1 VRSTARAYVA
11 VTVAAAGALLTAQ
24 IGTAAESASR
34 IIDRTVVCRAIGTGF
49 PDPIRFI
56 TASASPR
63 NEGLDVPPI
72 LSAHNGPSGEGG
84 LSAFVQTGPDPG
96 HATGYVGLSRTG
108 CTTTRVRL
116 PLSRKGLRGV
126 STEPDGE
133 SYDCDVP
140 ARILIR
146 VRAVFTRPTR
156 FARDPR
162 SPWLSVAR
170 GTMATGYLAVATMPA
185 RKPLSFS
192 AASHATGKAQL
203 FVSPSLCRERP

>member
-1 VRSTARAYVA
+1 VTARRLATLVGAA
-11 VTVAAAGALLTAQ
+11 VFAFIAASAGQ
-24 IGTAAESASR
+24 GAESASR

-56 TASASPR
+56 TATASPR
-63 NEGLDVPPI
+63 NEGLQLPPI

-96 HATGYVGLSRTG
+96 HATGYVGLSRTR
-108 CTTTRVRL
+108 CTTTRLRL
-116 PLSRKGLRGV
+116 PLSSRGLRGV

-140 ARILIR
+140 ARVLIR
-146 VRAVFTRPTR
+146 IRAVFTRPTR

-170 GTMATGYLAVATMPA
+170 GTMGTGYLAVATMPS

-192 AASHATGKAQL
+192 TASHGTGKARL
-203 FVSPSLCRERP
+203 FVSPSRCRERP

>member
-1 VRSTARAYVA
+1 MKG
-11 VTVAAAGALLTAQ
+11 AAACLVGSASA
-24 IGTAAESASR
+24 IAAVLASPVDGGNEQASR

-49 PDPIRFI
+49 PDPIRFV
-56 TASASPR
+56 TATASPR
-63 NEGLDVPPI
+63 NEGLDLPPI

-96 HATGYVGLSRTG
+96 HATGYVGLSRAR

-116 PLSRKGLRGV
+116 RLSSKGLRGV

-170 GTMATGYLAVATMPA
+170 GTMATGYLAVATMPG
-185 RKPLSFS
+185 RKPLAFS
-192 AASHATGKAQL
+192 AASHETGEARL
-203 FVSPSLCRERP
+203 FVSRSLCRERP